1 MKRAALLLIA
11 LLFLATMPVLVRCAG
26 ILDEQGS
33 LDDLNNPSQSYKR
46 ELTGGTALDIN
57 IDGVSRSGSIDFHI
71 FNSTDGQLLDKT
83 NIGTEGYQTHWTVP
97 YNDNFEFL
105 VELTSGD
112 MTEYHLTVTSAGTD
126 NPQQGGGFDAAP
138 IVVVVM
144 VVMAVLI
151 AAFFIVRLRKQP
163 PPPPPAEGQPPPP
176 S

>member
-1 MKRAALLLIA
+1 MKGAAFLLIA
-11 LLFLATMPVLVRCAG
+11 LLFLAMMPVLVRCAG

-33 LDDLNNPSQSYKR
+33 LDDINNPSQSYKR

-83 NIGTEGYQTHWTVP
+83 NIGTEGYQTHWDVP

-112 MTEYHLTVTSAGTD
+112 MTEYHLTVTSTGTD

-138 IVVVVM
+138 IGA
-144 VVMAVLI
+144 AVIVLLI
-151 AAFFIVRLRKQP
+151 WFVSVFLILRNRKEQP
-163 PPPPPAEGQPPPP
+163 PPPPPT
-176 S
+176 